1 MRSLLNDD
9 RDDIGFLREKF
20 SVPVPEFLVKFY
32 RKRYQKSMEKYGE
45 LERNLIS
52 ARIPASVPRYLAV
65 SLFYPILLFPVF
77 FVVAFGISRIIAVWY
92 ASKTGP
98 FFTWLPIDVY
108 VYMDTPAGI
117 FFQRPDVFV
126 VEIASLSILTV
137 LFFYLARKAILIYPV
152 LVKSQRK
159 SKIDSTLPHVVN
171 IMLGMSK
178 GGTPLLDI
186 IKTIAE
192 ERTITGEVGKE
203 FGIIFREVEVFHK
216 DLISAMRYVA
226 NTTPSSKLSEFLE
239 DLISVVEGGGKL
251 SEFLEFKSTHY
262 LEERERF
269 HEIFINSLEIMA
281 EVYVAIFV
289 VAPLFTLIVFV
300 VMGMLG
306 EDVEALSNM
315 IVYIYIPLG
324 GLMFIWLIK
333 SMLEEE
339 KAGWLTRKT
348 IPMFFKARVIDNGRN
363 PQFKQRKGILA
374 VIIRGA
380 RHLKR
385 VLSLRFVI
393 RHPEYILILTAPLSI
408 GMGMYLFYVF
418 DFRIETILGSVFFIL
433 SFPYVILFEY
443 RSYRLRKF
451 ENDLPEFLKQ
461 LGSLN
466 ESGLTLVNA
475 LKVLSTSDLGSLT
488 KEVRNIRKDIEWGKL
503 ITEAFERFDERIGS
517 PVVSKV
523 VSILVK
529 ALEAT
534 DNVKAAIFTAASDAE
549 IYLDFRKRVA
559 NEMFV
564 YTVIVYITFSVFLF
578 TIVVL
583 NQNFISV
590 FGNVTTPG
598 GLAGI
603 YFSFPDPNM
612 LTNLFYHATL
622 LNGLFSGIVAGVMG
636 SGSVKAGLKHSL
648 IMVVVTI
655 FVFRLFLGVGF

>member
-1 MRSLLNDD
+1 MRSQPNRKDL
-9 RDDIGFLREKF
+9 GYLRERF
-20 SVPVPEFLVKFY
+20 TLPVPGFIVKFY
-32 RKRYQKSMEKYGE
+32 RHRYQKNKEKYQD
-45 LERNLIS
+45 LERNLVS
-52 ARIPASVPRYLAV
+52 SRMPVSVPRYMAI
-65 SLFYPILLFPVF
+65 SLFYPLILLPLF
-77 FVVAFGISRIIAVWY
+77 FVVSLGVSRFIGIWY
-92 ASKTGP
+92 ANYTGS
-98 FFTWLPIDVY
+98 FRSLLPIDIYTY
-108 VYMDTPAGI
+108 VRSPI
-117 FFQRPDVFV
+117 SISIQRPDVFIIEV
-126 VEIASLSILTV
+126 GSLIVLTV
-137 LFFYLARKAILIYPV
+137 LMFYIARKIILFYPV
-152 LVKSQRK
+152 VLKAQRK
-159 SKIDSTLPHVVN
+159 SKIDSALPHVVN

-178 GGTPLLDI
+178 GGTPLLEI

-192 ERTITGEVGKE
+192 ERSITGEVGKE

-226 NTTPSSKLSEFLE
+226 NTTPSQKLSEFLE

-251 SEFLEFKSTHY
+251 SEFLEFKSAHY

-281 EVYVAIFV
+281 EVYVAVFV

-300 VMGMLG
+300 VMGLLG
-306 EDVEALSNM
+306 ENIETVSKI
-315 IVYIYIPLG
+315 IVYAYIPIG
-324 GLMFIWLIK
+324 GLMFTWLVK
-333 SMLEEE
+333 SMVEEE
-339 KAGWLTRKT
+339 KPGWLTRKT
-348 IPMFFKARVIDNGRN
+348 IPVFLKARIINNGRSS
-363 PQFKQRKGILA
+363 QFKRKRGIVALF
-374 VIIRGA
+374 
-380 RHLKR
+380 LKTFRFLQR
-385 VLSLRFVI
+385 VLSPRFI
-393 RHPEYILILTAPLSI
+393 FRNPEYTLILTVPISVAV
-408 GMGMYLFYVF
+408 GVYAYYNFNM
-418 DFRIETILGSVFFIL
+418 RIETILGGIFLIS
-433 SFPYVILFEY
+433 SFPYIVIFEY

-475 LKVLSTSDLGSLT
+475 LKVISTSDLGSLT
-488 KEVRNIRKDIEWGKL
+488 KEVRNIRKDIEWGRL

-559 NEMFV
+559 TEMFV
-564 YTVIVYITFSVFLF
+564 YTVIVYITFGVFLF
-578 TIVVL
+578 TVVVL

-590 FGNVTTPG
+590 FGNITAPSELT
-598 GLAGI
+598 GI
-603 YFSFPDPNM
+603 YFSFPDPFK

-636 SGSVKAGLKHSL
+636 AGSIRAGLKHSL

-655 FVFRLFLGVGF
+655 LVFKYFLGVGF